1 MNEKM
6 KRRVFLQGLGTS
18 ASAIAL
24 SSCAISGSKAPTA
37 LTEAALA
44 VEPIVKPESLEK
56 PNITIGYVPVNDCAP
71 FAVAWQKGFFRKY
84 GLNVTLSREASWAN
98 SRDGVIF
105 GRLDASPVVSGAV
118 MNARAGAE
126 GARHAPLCAAMT
138 IHRHGNAMTM
148 SRELWDAGIR
158 PWQDYQGNL
167 EQFGRDFDGYFRN
180 APPEKRSLAVVL
192 SSAIYEYFVRYLIS
206 ATGLNPDEAF
216 RIMITPPPQMVT
228 NMRIGAMQAYMVAE
242 PWNTRAISGDKELG
256 YESIGFTF
264 AQGREIWRGHPDRV
278 LAVMESFI
286 NENPK
291 TYRSMVKAMIEACQ
305 YCSKPENRAEV
316 AQIVSEK
323 SFTGAKP
330 NITRAGIEGDYNY
343 GGFDDQKRI
352 VDDIATTIFYDL
364 PAEVSDVP
372 NDHSTF
378 LWQSQNLWL
387 MTQATRW
394 QQIKEFPKNADK
406 IARTAW
412 RTDLYREI
420 ADEMGIKCPTE
431 DFKVESAEAF
441 IDNRAFD
448 PSDPVGYLDSFKIRA
463 NAPRSFFMS

>member
-1 MNEKM
+1 MNNKI
-6 KRRVFLQGLGTS
+6 KRRAFIQGLGMS

-24 SSCAISGSKAPTA
+24 SSCAISGSKAPKV
-37 LTEAALA
+37 LSEEALA
-44 VEPIVKPESLEK
+44 VKPIVKPESLEK
-56 PNITIGYVPVNDCAP
+56 PNLTIGYVPVNDCAP
-71 FAVAWQKGFFRKY
+71 FAVAWEKGLFRKY

-148 SRELWDAGIR
+148 SKELWDAGLR

-167 EQFGRDFDGYFRN
+167 EQFGQDFDGYFRN
-180 APPEKRSLAVVL
+180 APPEKRSLSVVL
-192 SSAIYEYFVRYLIS
+192 SSAIYEYFVRYLIA
-206 ATGLNPDEAF
+206 ATGLNPDEEF
-216 RIMITPPPQMVT
+216 RIMITPPPQMVA

-242 PWNTRAISGDKELG
+242 PWNTRAISANEGV
-256 YESIGFTF
+256 GFTF

-278 LAVMESFI
+278 LAVMQSFI
-286 NENPK
+286 DENPK

-305 YCSKPENRAEV
+305 YCSKPENRPEV

-330 NITRAGIEGDYNY
+330 NITSAGIVGDYNY
-343 GGFDDQKRI
+343 GGFDDKKRI
-352 VDDIATTIFYDL
+352 VKSLETTLFFDIPKD
-364 PAEVSDVP
+364 VSNVP

-387 MTQATRW
+387 MTQSTRW
-394 QQIKEFPKNADK
+394 QQIKQFPKNADE

-420 ADEMGIKCPTE
+420 AGEMGIQCPTE

-441 IDNRAFD
+441 IDNKAFD
-448 PSDPVGYLDSFKIRA
+448 PSDPVGYLNSFEIRA